1 MFGAT
6 GLWGLFEGIDGEDT
20 DLSRAMPV
28 VASVLWGLVSTYV
41 VARGR
46 ERGSL
51 GRIAIATSTG
61 LAAGIVVGLSFIGL
75 CWSWPCCS
83 SGIRARTRMRP
94 AGLSELWPRPGSVR
108 RREQGTVAVREERLA
123 GVSIESPLHPLD
135 IASDLRACA

>member
-61 LAAGIVVGLSFIGL
+61 LAAGIVVGLSFIGFVL
-75 CWSWPCCS
+75 VVALLFFRDS
-83 SGIRARTRMRP
+83 S
-94 AGLSELWPRPGSVR
+94 
-108 RREQGTVAVREERLA
+108 
-123 GVSIESPLHPLD
+123 
-135 IASDLRACA
+135 